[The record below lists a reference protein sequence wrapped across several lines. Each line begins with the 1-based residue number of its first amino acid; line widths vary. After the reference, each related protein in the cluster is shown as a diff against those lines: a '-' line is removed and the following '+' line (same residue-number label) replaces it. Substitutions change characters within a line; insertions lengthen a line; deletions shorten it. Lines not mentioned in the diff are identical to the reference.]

1 MAEILI
7 GLKPWA
13 LNSRLES
20 LLGGDTLRRTMLSHM
35 LTTLELLKDGGRAGA
50 VTDKPIGS
58 SSMFTPFQ
66 RSQESSS
73 TPDMYQVQATQP
85 MALQGAYTHPS
96 PCSFPTSTSQLS
108 LMSSSSTLMPQF
120 AKQNVQGR
128 IHSQSQRLT
137 QVLQSV
143 KDRLSS
149 TKTHTP
155 NQISMISQMIGTPP
169 PATFRPDCSS
179 GEHLIKWRPLS
190 SLSDRAN
197 LTQAEG
203 SSEDM
208 NSHIEA
214 VMASS

>member
-1 MAEILI
+1 
-7 GLKPWA
+7 
-13 LNSRLES
+13 
-20 LLGGDTLRRTMLSHM
+20 MLSHM
-35 LTTLELLKDGGRAGA
+35 LTTLESLKDGGRAGA
-50 VTDKPIGS
+50 ITDKPIGS
-58 SSMFTPFQ
+58 SSVFAPFQ

-73 TPDMYQVQATQP
+73 TPDTYQVQAT
-85 MALQGAYTHPS
+85 LQWAYTHPS

-120 AKQNVQGR
+120 AKQNVQGQ

-143 KDRLSS
+143 KDKLSS

-155 NQISMISQMIGTPP
+155 NQISMISQTIGNPP

-179 GEHLIKWRPLS
+179 GEHLMRWRPLS

-197 LTQAEG
+197 LAQAEG
-203 SSEDM
+203 SSKDM